1 MASNSNT
8 PAGLL
13 LPTLKS
19 FTPGAGN
26 PRDSAMMAQQD
37 MNAKQASLNAS
48 VGGKKG
54 HRRHFSGG
62 ANNTVVVPQFQ
73 MQYTPQGGVGTNPN
87 DQIKSTSSTS
97 MQSTAW
103 AVDDHLATKMGGTK
117 GRRRSKKTYRKR
129 FSKRMSRNK
138 KGGNW
143 NPNWS
148 WGCYS
153 GGRKTRRNKSNR
165 KRRM

>member
-1 MASNSNT
+1 MSTNSNS
-8 PAGLL
+8 PPGLI
-13 LPTLKS
+13 LPTMKS

-26 PRDSAMMAQQD
+26 PRDSAMLAQQN

-48 VGGKKG
+48 VGGKRRKRSK
-54 HRRHFSGG
+54 RRHIYLGG
-62 ANNTVVVPQFQ
+62 SNGQVIVPQFQ
-73 MQYTPQGGVGTNPN
+73 MQYKDQSGTGTGPN
-87 DQIKSTSSTS
+87 DQIKANSSTS

-103 AVDDHLATKMGGTK
+103 AANDHLATKMGGTK
-117 GRRRSKKTYRKR
+117 RRHIRTR
-129 FSKRMSRNK
+129 RMSQNK

-153 GGRKTRRNKSNR
+153 GGRKTRRKRTNK
-165 KRRM
+165 KRRV